1 MGVKDFFVD
10 ISMIPW
16 FGDFLSFLVSCGILH
31 IYICIYDFGE

>member
-16 FGDFLSFLVSCGILH
+16 FGDLLLSFLVNAVYSVY
-31 IYICIYDFGE
+31 IYMIFGE

>member
-1 MGVKDFFVD
+1 MKDFFVD

-16 FGDFLSFLVSCGILH
+16 FGDFLSFLLSCGILH